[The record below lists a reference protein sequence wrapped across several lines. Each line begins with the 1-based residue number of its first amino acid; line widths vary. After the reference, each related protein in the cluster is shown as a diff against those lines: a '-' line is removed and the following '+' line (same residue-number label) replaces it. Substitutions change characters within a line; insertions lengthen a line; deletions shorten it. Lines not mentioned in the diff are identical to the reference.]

1 MGLSFPERPQRIK
14 AIKALL
20 EKEGIWDVADK
31 LLYRRLVTK
40 EEACL
45 AHTEKHWLD
54 LEKLS
59 TMSPDEREEWNKK
72 NADFSLFCCADT
84 WDAARLAA
92 GGVLVA
98 IDHIFVDGFRGVIF
112 CWIRPPA
119 HHASH
124 CQADGFCFL
133 NSCAIAAKHA
143 VSSKLYLKHD

>member
-112 CWIRPPA
+112 CWIRPPRSPCLPLPGRRLLLSELLR
-119 HHASH
+119 HR
-124 CQADGFCFL
+124 CQTRCKFKTL
-133 NSCAIAAKHA
+133 
-143 VSSKLYLKHD
+143 LET